1 MFIPFQ
7 VSSLVVESCDDL
19 ILNLDLRGLNLSS
32 VSTVIRDSKIV
43 MLETILADYRESFAQ
58 TYNLSLYKVKNAT
71 LSGINLV
78 SSVMVSVKVGVI
90 IIKRQGCTLYIIVLR
105 DIPQSAGKK
114 RLPVTLLL
122 FLVN

>member
-1 MFIPFQ
+1 M
-7 VSSLVVESCDDL
+7 ESCDDL

-32 VSTVIRDSKIV
+32 ISTVIRDSKIV

-58 TYNLSLYKVKNAT
+58 TYNLTLYKVKNAT

-90 IIKRQGCTLYIIVLR
+90 TIKRQGLLYIVNHSIEGY
-105 DIPQSAGKK
+105 SS
-114 RLPVTLLL
+114 VTRIE
-122 FLVN
+122 